1 MQLVVTMILIQNSC
15 CGEMYA
21 ESGTDPNTQL
31 PGVPEIPPRL
41 NTEVQHLSHSIPT
54 PYTQLADHSPS
65 LHVRLRDFR
74 DLTAVKTCYCTAGD
88 LFPVL

>member
-21 ESGTDPNTQL
+21 ESESGIDPNTQL

-41 NTEVQHLSHSIPT
+41 NTEVQHLSHSHSIRSTCRPL
-54 PYTQLADHSPS
+54 TQFTCETQ
-65 LHVRLRDFR
+65 RL
-74 DLTAVKTCYCTAGD
+74 
-88 LFPVL
+88 